1 VTRKDIM
8 CEPGAERIAF
18 RSTQGTGR
26 HLKSRWT
33 ELEVWFRHQADGRPP
48 FVTVV
53 AGRSSVP
60 GEDQRETVQEAATL
74 RVAGT
79 HFMRDTLP
87 AQAVRDEAQQWWDD
101 YRGSRVRVVV
111 AHMEQCEPI
120 LALVGAESGI
130 EWVDGSGAIMA
141 KRITRYRDRW
151 DNEWELEQSNGGM
164 SLYRIG
170 EQANG

>member
-1 VTRKDIM
+1 MTRKDIM

-26 HLKSRWT
+26 HLKARWT
-33 ELEVWFRHQADGRPP
+33 ELEVWFRHEANGRPP

-74 RVAGT
+74 RIAGT

-87 AQAVRDEAQQWWDD
+87 AQAVRDEANDWWRAHQVDAAVPTYSEAQREAAAHQIRLARHGTVLTEYD
-101 YRGSRVRVVV
+101 IRTADLVAAALGLTLEMPRG
-111 AHMEQCEPI
+111 
-120 LALVGAESGI
+120 
-130 EWVDGSGAIMA
+130 
-141 KRITRYRDRW
+141 
-151 DNEWELEQSNGGM
+151 
-164 SLYRIG
+164 
-170 EQANG
+170 